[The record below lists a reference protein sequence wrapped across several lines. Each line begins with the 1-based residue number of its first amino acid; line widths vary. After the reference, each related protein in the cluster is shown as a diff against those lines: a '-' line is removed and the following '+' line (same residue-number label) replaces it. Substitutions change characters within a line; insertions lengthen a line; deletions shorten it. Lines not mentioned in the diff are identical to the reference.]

1 MKIGAQLY
9 TAHDLTKTLE
19 GFSETLKRVADIGYT
34 TVQVSGTCAY
44 EPEWLAEELKKTG
57 LTCGI
62 THTPFDRMVSD
73 TDKVIAEHTTFGCNY
88 IGIGG
93 FFGGVEG
100 MPKFIAD
107 ATPVAE
113 KMKAAGKMFMY
124 HNHAWEYENKCAD
137 GRTVMENLSD
147 AFPAD
152 LMGFTLDVY
161 WCKFGGYDPV
171 SEIKRLS
178 GRLPCVHLK
187 DMLLEDGEKKMAWVG
202 GGNTMDFE
210 AICNAFVDA
219 GSKYAYVEQ
228 DNCYGEDPLVC
239 LKRSYDYLHSLGLD

>member
-9 TAHDLTKTLE
+9 TAHDLTKTLK

-171 SEIKRLS
+171 YEIKRLS

-187 DMLLEDGEKKMAWVG
+187 DMLLENGEKKMAWVG

>member
-44 EPEWLAEELKKTG
+44 EPEWLAEELKKNG

-73 TDKVIAEHTTFGCNY
+73 TDKVIAEHTTFGCDY

-137 GRTVMENLSD
+137 GRTVMENLAD

-161 WCKFGGYDPV
+161 WCKFGGYDP
-171 SEIKRLS
+171 
-178 GRLPCVHLK
+178 
-187 DMLLEDGEKKMAWVG
+187 A
-202 GGNTMDFE
+202 DFP
-210 AICNAFVDA
+210 ASI
-219 GSKYAYVEQ
+219 
-228 DNCYGEDPLVC
+228 
-239 LKRSYDYLHSLGLD
+239 

>member
-44 EPEWLAEELKKTG
+44 EPEWLAEELKKNG

-73 TDKVIAEHTTFGCNY
+73 TDKVIAEHTTFGCDY

-161 WCKFGGYDPV
+161 WCKFGGYDPL

-187 DMLLEDGEKKMAWVG
+187 DMLLENGEKKMAWVG

-210 AICNAFVDA
+210 AICNAFIEA

-228 DNCYGEDPLVC
+228 DDCYGEDPLVC
-239 LKRSYDYLHSLGLD
+239 LKRSYDYLHSHGLH

>member
-44 EPEWLAEELKKTG
+44 EPEWLAEELKKNG

-73 TDKVIAEHTTFGCNY
+73 TDKVIAEHTTFGCDY

-124 HNHAWEYENKCAD
+124 HNHAWEYESKCAD
-137 GRTVMENLSD
+137 GRTVMENLAD

-161 WCKFGGYDPV
+161 WCKFGGYDPL

-187 DMLLEDGEKKMAWVG
+187 DMLLENGEKKMAWVG

-210 AICNAFVDA
+210 AICNAFIEA

-228 DNCYGEDPLVC
+228 DDCYGEDPLVC
-239 LKRSYDYLHSLGLD
+239 LKRSYDYLRSLGLH

>member
-44 EPEWLAEELKKTG
+44 EPEWLAEELKKNG

-73 TDKVIAEHTTFGCNY
+73 TDKVIAEHTTFGCDY

-137 GRTVMENLSD
+137 GRTVMENLAD

-161 WCKFGGYDPV
+161 WCKFGGYDPL

-187 DMLLEDGEKKMAWVG
+187 DMLLENGEKKMAWVG

-210 AICNAFVDA
+210 AICSAFIEA

-228 DNCYGEDPLVC
+228 DDCYGEDPLVC
-239 LKRSYDYLHSLGLD
+239 LKRSYDYLRSLGLH

>member
-1 MKIGAQLY
+1 MKIGAQLFTVRDY
-9 TAHDLTKTLE
+9 ATNLDDFA
-19 GFSETLKRVADIGYT
+19 ETLKRVADIGYT

-44 EPEWLAEELKKTG
+44 EPEWLAEQLKKNG

-62 THTPFDRMVSD
+62 THTGFDRMVAE
-73 TDKVIAEHTTFGCNY
+73 TDKVIAEHSVFDCNY

-100 MPKFIAD
+100 LPKFISD

-124 HNHAWEYENKCAD
+124 HNHNWEYESKCAD
-137 GRTVMENLSD
+137 GKCVLENLSD

-161 WCKFGGYDPV
+161 WCKYGGYEPLE
-171 SEIKRLS
+171 EIKRLS

-187 DMLLEDGEKKMAWVG
+187 DMLLENGEKKMSWVG
-202 GGNTMDFE
+202 GGNVMNFE
-210 AICNAFVDA
+210 KICQAFVDA

-228 DNCYGEDPLVC
+228 DNCYGEDPMLC
-239 LKRSYDYLHSLGLD
+239 LKRSYDYLHSIGLN

>member
-73 TDKVIAEHTTFGCNY
+73 TDKVIAEHTTFGCDY

-147 AFPAD
+147 AFPAE

-187 DMLLEDGEKKMAWVG
+187 DMLLENGEKKMAWVG

-210 AICNAFVDA
+210 KICNAFIEA

-239 LKRSYDYLHSLGLD
+239 LKRSYDYLRSLGLD

>member
-73 TDKVIAEHTTFGCNY
+73 TDKVIAEHTTFGCDY

-152 LMGFTLDVY
+152 LVGFTLDVY
-161 WCKFGGYDPV
+161 WCKFGGYDPI

-239 LKRSYDYLHSLGLD
+239 LKRSYDYLHSLGLN